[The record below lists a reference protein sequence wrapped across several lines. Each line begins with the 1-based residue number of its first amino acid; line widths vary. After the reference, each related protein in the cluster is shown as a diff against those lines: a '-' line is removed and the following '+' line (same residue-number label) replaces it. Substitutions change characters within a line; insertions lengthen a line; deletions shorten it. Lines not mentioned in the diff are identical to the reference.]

1 MRVTFLTEG
10 TLAPSSRFRVQQFLP
25 HFEQAGITCRVIAG
39 YGDAY
44 NRVATTR
51 LGAPYKLA
59 ARSRRLLGGLTAGN
73 ADVVFI
79 QRPILP
85 FSAAPEALLQRI
97 NPRIVFDVDDAV
109 FLGPD
114 SLPSPLRRRTF
125 DRCVALAS
133 HYIAGNQYLADNGG
147 HPEKTS
153 VIPTVIDTDRY
164 RPNAVRNRASAPTVI
179 GWIGSQS
186 TLRYVDQVLP
196 ALRAVR
202 DRYPDVVV
210 RIVCSHMPA
219 HLADEERFEFV
230 PWSKD
235 GEIAAIQSFDIGIMP
250 MEDTAISLGKCGFK
264 MIQYMATGVAVVSS
278 PIGANTAIFTGSN
291 AGVLAQTQAE
301 WVDALC
307 ALIEDRARRGRCGV
321 HARQHAVE
329 HYSIHA
335 VLPRYLA
342 LFEHVAQQRSPLRSA

>member
-25 HFEQAGITCRVIAG
+25 HFEAAGISCQVIPG

-44 NRVATTR
+44 NRIAATR
-51 LGAPYKLA
+51 WGAPYKVA
-59 ARSRRLLGGLTAGN
+59 ARSRRLLGGLTAKN
-73 ADVVFI
+73 ADVLFI
-79 QRPILP
+79 QRPIFP

-114 SLPSPLRRRTF
+114 SLPSPRRRQTF
-125 DRCVALAS
+125 DRCVSLAS
-133 HYIAGNQYLADNGG
+133 HYIAGNDYLAENGR
-147 HPEKTS
+147 HPAKTS

-164 RPNAVRNRASAPTVI
+164 VPDANQRQSASTVI
-179 GWIGSQS
+179 GWIGSPT
-186 TLRYVDQVLP
+186 TLRYIDQVLP

-202 DRYPDVVV
+202 DRYPNVVV

-219 HLADEERFEFV
+219 HLADEQRFEFV
-230 PWSKD
+230 PWSKE

-264 MIQYMATGVAVVSS
+264 MIQYMAAGVAVVSS
-278 PIGANTAIFTGSN
+278 PIGANEAIFQGSN
-291 AGVLAQTQAE
+291 AGALARTQE
-301 WVDALC
+301 DWIDALS
-307 ALIEDRARRGRCGV
+307 ALVEAPERRAQCGID
-321 HARQHAVE
+321 ARTHAVR

-335 VLPRYLA
+335 VLPRYLD
-342 LFEHVAQQRSPLRSA
+342 LFDRVARANGQSVPSK

>member
-25 HFEQAGITCRVIAG
+25 YFEQAGIECRVIPG

-44 NRVATTR
+44 NRIAATR
-51 LGAPYKLA
+51 LGVPYKLA
-59 ARSRRLLGGLTAGN
+59 ARSRRLLGGLGAGS
-73 ADVVFI
+73 ADVLFI

-85 FSAAPEALLQRI
+85 FSAAPEAILQRI
-97 NPRIVFDVDDAV
+97 NPRIIFDVDDAV

-114 SLPSPLRRRTF
+114 SRPAPLRRKTF
-125 DRCVALAS
+125 DRCVQLSA
-133 HYIAGNQYLADNGG
+133 HYIAGNDYLAENGG

-164 RPNAVRNRASAPTVI
+164 VPRALSSAPKPQTVI
-179 GWIGSQS
+179 GWIGSQT
-186 TLRYVDQVLP
+186 TLRYIDQVLP

-202 DRYPDVVV
+202 DRHSDVVV

-219 HLADEERFEFV
+219 HLAAEERFEFV
-230 PWSKD
+230 PWSKE

-250 MEDTAISLGKCGFK
+250 MEDTEVSLGKCGFK
-264 MIQYMATGVAVVSS
+264 MIQYMATGVAVVAS
-278 PIGANTAIFTGSN
+278 PIGANEAIFRGSN
-291 AGVLAQTQAE
+291 AGALARSHEE
-301 WVDALC
+301 WLESLSALVG
-307 ALIEDRARRGRCGV
+307 DRARRSECGV
-321 HARQHAVE
+321 SARHHAVE

-335 VLPRYLA
+335 VLPRYLK
-342 LFEHVAQQRSPLRSA
+342 LFKQIADYRR